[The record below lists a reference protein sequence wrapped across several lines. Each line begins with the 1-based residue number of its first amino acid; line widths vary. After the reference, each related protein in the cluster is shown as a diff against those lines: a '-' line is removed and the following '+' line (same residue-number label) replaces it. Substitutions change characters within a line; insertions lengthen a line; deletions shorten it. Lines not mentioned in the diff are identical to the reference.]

1 MLNAKL
7 FTRLISLAFLAIIF
21 AVVTGCSSGDT
32 ATSNSSA
39 GTGSVALLLTDAPS
53 DIFEE
58 INITVVKAEL
68 LSDSG
73 AVTLFQGKREFN
85 LLDLT
90 DARIFAIREGIAAGT
105 YNKIRLTL
113 TQIELVDYDGQSNPD
128 NYLTYYPKLPGKG
141 KLDLNPRG
149 SFDVVSGGTLTIQID
164 MDANKS
170 VHIVKKGKKDEYNF
184 RPVVFITIV
193 TDSYEE
199 RYVKLYGE
207 IDTIDTNDQSFKLCK
222 TDIPVK
228 TSDDD
233 KDDSSNGCVRV
244 VTDATTSLFDIN
256 GMPAAFI
263 DLVEGDPAT
272 VFGYLQRD
280 NSSDDDSVQT
290 IAGAKTRKDDDDK
303 DDDEGDNDD
312 YDEKDNDDDR
322 ELDDLVLKA
331 ALIELGSESG
341 FQKLD
346 GKATSVV
353 DSNDQFTMDVDPGQ
367 GYITPYSLTVQIQDG
382 TILIN
387 LQGEPVA
394 RTDIDTDK
402 LVNVRGV
409 VDGVTDTIFA
419 SLIMVDT
426 DSSTQ
431 LVGTVG
437 ANPDNSCGFTLK
449 TADGDRSIATDSE
462 TKAFLVIGGTSSPIE
477 VADLSPDQPA
487 DVYGNAG
494 TSCFDAHTIIAY

>member
-1 MLNAKL
+1 MQHTKS
-7 FTRLISLAFLAIIF
+7 FTRIFSVLFLGLFF
-21 AVVTGCSSGDT
+21 AVLGSCSSGDT
-32 ATSNSSA
+32 AAPNTTA

-58 INITVVKAEL
+58 INITVIKAEL

-73 AVTLFQGKREFN
+73 AVTVFQGERTFN

-113 TQIELVDYDGQSNPD
+113 TQIELVDYNDQNEPAQF
-128 NYLTYYPKLPGKG
+128 LKYYPKLPGKG

-164 MDANKS
+164 MDGNKS
-170 VHIVKKGKKDEYNF
+170 VHIVGNGADKYQF

-199 RYVKLYGE
+199 RYVKLFGN
-207 IDTIDTNDQSFKLCK
+207 IKGLDDTDQSFKLCN
-222 TDIPVK
+222 TGIPVQ
-228 TSDDD
+228 TDDD
-233 KDDSSNGCVRV
+233 ESNENSSGCVRV
-244 VTDATTSLFDIN
+244 TTDGTTSIFGID

-263 DLVEGDPAT
+263 NLVEGEPAT

-280 NSSDDDSVQT
+280 NSSDDDFVQN
-290 IAGAKTRKDDDDK
+290 IAGAKTKKDDDDK
-303 DDDEGDNDD
+303 DDDEDD

-331 ALIELGSESG
+331 ALIELGSESA
-341 FQKLD
+341 FKKLN
-346 GKATSVV
+346 GTATSVV
-353 DSNDQFTMDVDPGQ
+353 DINDQFTMDVDPGQ
-367 GYITPYSLTVQIQDG
+367 GFITPLSLKVQIQDG

-387 LQGEPVA
+387 LQGEPVS
-394 RTDIDTDK
+394 RNDIDSGK
-402 LVNVRGV
+402 LVNARGMI
-409 VDGVTDTIFA
+409 DISTDTLFA

-431 LVGTVG
+431 LIGTVG
-437 ANPDNSCGFTLK
+437 ASPDNSCGFTLK
-449 TADGDRSIATDSE
+449 TAGGDRSIATNSE
-462 TKAFLVIGGTSSPIE
+462 TKAFLVIAGTSSPIE
-477 VADLSPDQPA
+477 VAGLTPDQPA
-487 DVYGNAG
+487 DVYGNENAG